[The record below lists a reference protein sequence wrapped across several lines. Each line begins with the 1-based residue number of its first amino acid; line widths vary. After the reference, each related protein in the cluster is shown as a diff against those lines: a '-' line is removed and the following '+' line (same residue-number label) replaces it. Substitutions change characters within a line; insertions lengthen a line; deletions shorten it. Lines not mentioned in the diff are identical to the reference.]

1 LSEANTPS
9 AFPDPDHDHGD
20 CRAEALAAA
29 ERTCAQQGK
38 RLTPLRRRVLEL
50 VWAGHR
56 PVKAYDLLEQLRSEQ
71 GKVAPPTV
79 YRALEFLE
87 DAGLVHRL
95 ESRNA
100 FIGCPEPGHADA
112 VQFLICR
119 RCDAVAERPMGDF
132 ARRIAEDAAATGF
145 AAERQILEVTG
156 LCPRCRE
163 AGDVAGE

>member
-1 LSEANTPS
+1 LPDSNAIP
-9 AFPDPDHDHGD
+9 AFPAPEHDHGQ
-20 CRAEALAAA
+20 CLAEALAAA
-29 ERTCAQQGK
+29 ERTCADQGK

-50 VWAGHR
+50 VWADHH
-56 PVKAYDLLEQLRSEQ
+56 PVKAYDLLEQLRGEQ

-87 DAGLVHRL
+87 GAGLVHRL

-100 FIGCPEPGHADA
+100 FVGCPEPGHADA

-119 RCDAVAERPMGDF
+119 RCDTVVERPLGQL
-132 ARRIAEDAAATGF
+132 AQQIAEEAAATGF

-156 LCPRCRE
+156 LCPRCRKE
-163 AGDVAGE
+163 VGGSAG